1 MRIDRLDYSPRT
13 ALLLYMSAL
22 NFDIWSHVFQRT
34 VDDDPSSLTTI
45 RSVDRTWFH
54 MAGQIPQLW
63 SRLEFGRTAHF
74 LDCEYALLY
83 LQKSRGLPIDIS
95 ITLPNSYDAEKHRP
109 CFSRLRNEIERIKT
123 LTVVVPFHQDWQ
135 NVISD
140 IGKGLPA
147 PILERLSLRVW
158 RCDPHMTE
166 FFTVL
171 PTAFT
176 PSPKL
181 THLELPG
188 WPMPDDP
195 FPQLSSI
202 LSLSFDT
209 PFHGMDVPELF
220 PIIQD
225 VAPRL
230 EHFKYKS
237 YDMGSDITPSFSS
250 VTALPCLRTVSVT
263 TPGTGLQVL
272 ENFDAPC
279 LTSVT
284 LDGRRDF
291 LVDRDRDPDE
301 DALRRLTNSV
311 HLLSTRSP
319 RIRRLELIYHY
330 FQRPTEDYKFLLSGQ
345 GFPELEELIMTNL
358 TIPNAAF
365 MESAETGNSTLKI
378 LDLRNCKIS
387 ANAITCFGRG
397 SSRNK
402 DFLLRIQNCPG
413 INLRDLESLS
423 EVVRVEG

>member
-1 MRIDRLDYSPRT
+1 
-13 ALLLYMSAL
+13 MSAL
-22 NFDIWSHVFQRT
+22 NFDIWSHVFQRI
-34 VDDDPSSLTTI
+34 VDDNPSSLTKI

-54 MAGQIPQLW
+54 IAGQIPQLW

-74 LDCEYALLY
+74 LDCEYAHLY
-83 LQKSRGLPIDIS
+83 LQKSGGLPIDIS
-95 ITLPNSYDAEKHRP
+95 ITLPSSYDAEKYRP
-109 CFSRLRNEIERIKT
+109 CFSLLRNEVWRIKS
-123 LTVVVPFHQDWQ
+123 LTTVVPFHQDWQ

-147 PILERLSLRVW
+147 PILERLTLKVQG
-158 RCDPHMTE
+158 CDPHMTE
-166 FFTVL
+166 FSTVL

-181 THLELPG
+181 THLEVPG
-188 WPMPDDP
+188 WPMPEEP

-202 LSLSFDT
+202 ISLSFDT

-225 VAPRL
+225 VAPRI

-250 VTALPCLRTVSVT
+250 VTILPYLRTVSVT

-272 ENFDAPC
+272 ENLDAPC

-291 LVDRDRDPDE
+291 PIDRDRDPDE
-301 DALRRLTNSV
+301 YTLRSLTHSIY
-311 HLLSTRSP
+311 LLSTRSP

-330 FQRPTEDYKFLLSGQ
+330 FLRPIDNYKFLLSGQ
-345 GFPELEELIMTNL
+345 GFPELEELIMTSM
-358 TIPNAAF
+358 TIPNMAF

-378 LDLRNCKIS
+378 LDLRNCRIS

-397 SSRNK
+397 TSRSK

-413 INLRDLESLS
+413 INLRDLKSLS